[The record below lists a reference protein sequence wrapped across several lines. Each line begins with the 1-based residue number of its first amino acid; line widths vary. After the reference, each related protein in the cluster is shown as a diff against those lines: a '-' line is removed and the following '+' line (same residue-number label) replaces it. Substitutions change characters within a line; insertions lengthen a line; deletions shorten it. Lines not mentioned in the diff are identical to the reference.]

1 MKKKKR
7 KKSKDLKAIKENLKI
22 KNGFL
27 SWPNMALRWGSKYLI
42 FWSPKERKT
51 GEKSKKERRRG
62 REEEE
67 EEEEEKKFKQ
77 EKGMELWI
85 FLYGIINYC
94 MNFHTIAWLLV
105 VPKPRVC

>member
-1 MKKKKR
+1 MKVIKEERLGVKLEYGISYFEKR

-42 FWSPKERKT
+42 FWSPKERKM
-51 GEKSKKERRRG
+51 GEKSKKERIRG
-62 REEEE
+62 REE

-77 EKGMELWI
+77 EKGMELGI
-85 FLYGIINYC
+85 FVWN
-94 MNFHTIAWLLV
+94 
-105 VPKPRVC
+105 